1 MQPGDTLAER
11 FVLENLAGRGGM
23 GAVYRAHDRL
33 TGETVAVKVLLTE
46 ALVHSDRFTR
56 EARILAELRH
66 PGITRHIAHGITPDG
81 APWMAMEWLDG
92 EDLAD
97 RLRRQGLTIAE
108 TVALVARVAA
118 ALAEVHVRGVIHRDL
133 KPRNLFLPG
142 EDLRRVKVLDFGIAR
157 WDEATVALTRTGA
170 ALGTPGYM
178 APEQVRGEREL
189 TPAVD
194 IFALGCVWF
203 ECLVGR
209 TPFHGENMMARLAR
223 VLLDD
228 APRVSESRTDVPDD
242 IDELVDWMLVKDPA
256 RRVANGAALVDAI
269 ASLSIVEEGR
279 ASRVSLPPRALT
291 SAEQRLF
298 SVVLVGAPSVT
309 AETVVTETGSHS
321 TADLAAV
328 AGTYGARVDRLPGGS
343 LIVSFAARGTAT
355 DQAARAARC
364 ALRMRSLA
372 PELPIALATGWAR
385 DARRAMTGEVIDRAA
400 ELLKK
405 GADAVRT
412 DDVTAGLLGEDFDL
426 TLDPETGA
434 RSIRG
439 AKGHPAGAPRTLL
452 GKPSPFVGRERD
464 LRVLDAYWDEC
475 EGDSVAR
482 VVLVTAAA
490 GAGKSR
496 LRQEFIEGLRRRGE
510 APVVLLGR
518 GDLMAPGAPY
528 GLVVSALRG
537 ACGVRDGEDASVARQ
552 KVTARLTR
560 HLGQEDGGRVADFLG
575 ELMGVSMPENVELK
589 AARRDAR
596 LMGDQVRRAWVTW
609 FAAECSAAPVLVVLE
624 DLHWGD
630 VPSVQLF
637 DAALAAL
644 GNQPWVL
651 LALARPEVHDVLAPL
666 WRERDV
672 QELRLGELTPR
683 ASERLV
689 RTVLGDVAPAI
700 VSEFVA
706 RAGGNPLY
714 LEELIRAVAEGRG
727 EALPDTVLAMVQSRL
742 AAMEPEARHVLRA
755 ASVFGRVFSQGG
767 VQALVGAGGD
777 APDLALWFPELARRE
792 VFVRRAE
799 GRYHGE
805 EEYAFRHALVRE
817 AAYGMLLDDDR
828 ALGHRLAGEWLEN
841 VGEREALVL
850 AEHYERGRAPDR
862 AVGWYRR
869 AAEQAL
875 GGNDLE
881 AALARAE
888 RGADLGATGEALGAL
903 RAIEAEAYKW
913 RGDHA
918 RSEACAREAMRYIPQ
933 GDPRWYAAAGELLF
947 ALTMRRD
954 VEGLEAMVEDVCVP
968 PPDEHTSCPQV
979 VTVARLARSLLLAG
993 RGEQLGTIGAW
1004 LARVS
1009 ACPVGGDPS
1018 AAAVIH
1024 ELRSFQKGFE
1034 GDPDTSDDIEAAA
1047 AGFERAGNL
1056 RAACV
1061 QRVNLGCVYSELGC
1075 YDDAERA
1082 LRDALATADRMGLH
1096 NVSAG
1101 ARNNLGMVL
1110 ARTGRRDE
1118 ALALEHEAVARYT
1131 LLGDARMAGGSRLYV
1146 AQILA
1151 WGGRFTEAE
1160 AAAREALGS
1169 LDEVPSLRAHAL
1181 AVLSGAL
1188 LGQGRHRH
1196 VEALAA
1202 GREAVELMDSI
1213 GGIDEGEAA
1222 VRLAYVEA
1230 LDACGE
1236 RERAHEALAVAR
1248 TRLMARAERVRDVTR
1263 RERFLTQVKE
1273 NAQTLARG

>member
-23 GAVYRAHDRL
+23 GAVYRATDRL
-33 TGETVAVKVLLTE
+33 TGETVAVKVLLAE
-46 ALVHSDRFTR
+46 AVVHADRFTR

-118 ALAEVHVRGVIHRDL
+118 ALAEVHARGVIHRDL

-142 EDLRRVKVLDFGIAR
+142 ADLRRVKVLDFGIAR

-178 APEQVRGEREL
+178 APEQVRGERAL

-194 IFALGCVWF
+194 LFALGCVWF

-228 APRVSESRTDVPDD
+228 APRVSESRPDVPDD
-242 IDELVDWMLVKDPA
+242 IDDLVDWMLLKDPA
-256 RRVANGAALVDAI
+256 ARVANGARLVEAI
-269 ASLSIVEEGR
+269 ASLGIAEEGR

-298 SVVLVGAPSVT
+298 SVVFVGAPSAT
-309 AETVVTETGSHS
+309 AETVVTETGSYS
-321 TADLAAV
+321 TADLATV
-328 AGTYGARVDRLPGGS
+328 AETYGARVDRLPGGA
-343 LIVSFAARGTAT
+343 LILSFAARGTAT

-364 ALRMRSLA
+364 ALRMRALA
-372 PELPIALATGWAR
+372 PEAPIALATGWAR

-400 ELLKK
+400 ALLDER
-405 GADAVRT
+405 ARAVRV
-412 DDVTAGLLGEDFDL
+412 DDVSAGLLGEDFEFA
-426 TLDPETGA
+426 LDPATGA
-434 RSIRG
+434 RALGG

-475 EGDSVAR
+475 VGDHVAR

-490 GAGKSR
+490 GGGKSR

-510 APVVLLGR
+510 APVVLVGR
-518 GDLMAPGAPY
+518 GDLVAPGAPY
-528 GLVVSALRG
+528 GLVASALRG
-537 ACGVRDGEDASVARQ
+537 ACGVRDGEEAAVARQ

-560 HLGQEDGGRVADFLG
+560 HLAPEDGPRVADFLG
-575 ELMGVSMPENVELK
+575 ELMGVPMPESVELR

-596 LMGDQVRRAWVTW
+596 LMGDQVRRAWMTW
-609 FAAECSAAPVLVVLE
+609 LAAECAASPVLVVLE

-630 VPSVQLF
+630 VPSVQLV

-644 GNQPWVL
+644 GDRPWMV
-651 LALARPEVHDVLAPL
+651 LALARPEVLDALGPL
-666 WRERDV
+666 WRERDM

-689 RTVLGDVAPAI
+689 RAVLGDVAPAL
-700 VSEFVA
+700 VGDFVA
-706 RAGGNPLY
+706 RASGNPLY

-755 ASVFGRVFSQGG
+755 ASVFGRTFTQGG
-767 VQALVGAGGD
+767 VRALVGGAGD
-777 APDLALWFPELARRE
+777 APELAVWIPELARRE

-799 GRYHGE
+799 GRDHGE
-805 EEYAFRHALVRE
+805 AEYAFRHALVRE

-841 VGEREALVL
+841 AGEREALVL

-875 GGNDLE
+875 GGNDLD

-888 RGADLGATGEALGAL
+888 QGVHLGATGAALGAL
-903 RAIEAEAYKW
+903 RAVEAEAYKW

-918 RSEACAREAMRYIPQ
+918 RAEACAHEAMRYIPR

-954 VEGLEAMVEDVCVP
+954 VEGLEAMIDEVCEP
-968 PPDEHTSCPQV
+968 PPDDDTSCAQV

-993 RGEQLGTIGAW
+993 RGERLGAIVEW
-1004 LARVS
+1004 LTRASV
-1009 ACPVGGDPS
+1009 CPVGADPT
-1018 AAAVIH
+1018 AAAVTY
-1024 ELRSFQKGFE
+1024 ELRAFQQGFE
-1034 GDPDTSDDIEAAA
+1034 GDPDVSDDLMAAA

-1056 RAACV
+1056 RVACV

-1075 YDDAERA
+1075 YDEAERA

-1101 ARNNLGMVL
+1101 ARNNLGLVL
-1110 ARTGRRDE
+1110 ARRGRLEE
-1118 ALALEHEAVARYT
+1118 ALALEREAVARCT
-1131 LLGDARMAGGSRLYV
+1131 ILGDARMAGGSRLYV

-1151 WGGRFTEAE
+1151 WQGRFTEAE
-1160 AAAREALGS
+1160 SAAREALGS
-1169 LDEVPSLRAHAL
+1169 LGEVPALRAHAL

-1188 LGQGRHRH
+1188 LAQGANRQT
-1196 VEALAA
+1196 EALAA
-1202 GREAVELMDSI
+1202 AREAVELMDSI

-1236 RERAHEALAVAR
+1236 QEPAREALAVAR
-1248 TRLMARAERVRDVTR
+1248 ARLLARAARVRDVTR
-1263 RERFLTQVKE
+1263 RERFLTEVAE
-1273 NAQTLARG
+1273 NARTLARG